1 MKFSWKV
8 HFNQGTNNYLDL
20 KIDYSNIHTVKKA
33 NNFGFFFFRFENWK
47 IEAAFGWEKIASNV
61 GNIWNVWKPNN
72 PLYKMGFKPTS
83 KNRSIQGVQNKIP
96 SFRIFF
102 FKKENIIFYT
112 LFWSFFCLVLNYYSI
127 YISYISCRV
136 NSVQWKQA

>member
-33 NNFGFFFFRFENWK
+33 NNFGFFFFFRFENWK
-47 IEAAFGWEKIASNV
+47 IEAAFRREKIASNV

-83 KNRSIQGVQNKIP
+83 KNRPIQGVQDKIL
-96 SFRIFF
+96 SFF
-102 FKKENIIFYT
+102 FQKSKYYHLHPILRVLGFYADRRGPRTPRNILI
-112 LFWSFFCLVLNYYSI
+112 
-127 YISYISCRV
+127 
-136 NSVQWKQA
+136 